1 MSSEYNRWS
10 LVNRQCISDDL
21 SKLWNYPF
29 TNNLYTWT
37 VLGNSLSFF
46 KTTYYRWRSSQCYLN
61 SLIND
66 PFLFLCYY
74 RHVTSGTNNKVYCL
88 NNPTSHF
95 LTNFLQQSNRHYA
108 MFKMLIFIGRA
119 VRARWNPWNP
129 LHCRFVYSILCS
141 KRIINKPSCYV
152 MLC

>member
-1 MSSEYNRWS
+1 MNRFGEFP
-10 LVNRQCISDDL
+10 LV
-21 SKLWNYPF
+21 
-29 TNNLYTWT
+29 
-37 VLGNSLSFF
+37 F

-108 MFKMLIFIGRA
+108 MSKMLIFIGRA

-152 MLC
+152 MLSCKRVLSRKTKMWWFYFLPYQFVFPF